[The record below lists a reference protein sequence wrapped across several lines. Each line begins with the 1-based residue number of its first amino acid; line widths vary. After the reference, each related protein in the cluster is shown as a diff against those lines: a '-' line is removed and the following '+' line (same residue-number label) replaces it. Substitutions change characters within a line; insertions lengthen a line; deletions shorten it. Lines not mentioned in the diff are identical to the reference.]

1 MHFLADSGSE
11 LPRCL
16 LSLCAPGQLPAV
28 TSPGRL
34 ETGATPTNKRSI
46 YNKHKGVENKQSH
59 ILLLTFLHQSLR
71 GIKINLEVSSLVSGL
86 LNECLSGGRNIHK
99 DQYSVSAIDV
109 WLCYAFIRITA
120 QVSKYT
126 QEPRHQIPSLGP
138 VRCGDQSAQ
147 HFRRSSLSLSLRS
160 PLNFTL
166 LLIFLLVPCLR
177 CLPSQPRVI

>member
-1 MHFLADSGSE
+1 M
-11 LPRCL
+11 
-16 LSLCAPGQLPAV
+16 

-71 GIKINLEVSSLVSGL
+71 GIETKLEVSPLASGL

-126 QEPRHQIPSLGP
+126 AEPRHQIPSLGRCGVP
-138 VRCGDQSAQ
+138 CGDQSAQ
-147 HFRRSSLSLSLRS
+147 HFRRSSLSLRS